1 MKSLHLRGIAVIC
14 LGIVFSVALVWTTEC
29 DLREPARADSLTTTA
44 TSAAASHTQR
54 SVAANPITATPTFTS
69 FLPVIFCPFVWKS
82 DFENG
87 FDEWGSVH
95 RQGGTTAVVPDPTP
109 RGRGLVQRSTIGGGT
124 PPVEEQPGAWVYRLY
139 PDRYFSYKPAP
150 CEVQEDV
157 WVSKELI
164 ETATEGENLVVV
176 GPDIF
181 DKTPEDGGAWHSA
194 LQAAL
199 VKESVADGRV
209 YLRLVHRPPGL
220 LAPVESGAPEFTSD
234 NWHTVRISIDQD
246 RGVSLYQDG
255 ALVARGKP
263 SDDSRSGVV
272 GGHPG
277 LYAYNWHQFSP
288 PLAGTLLVDNY
299 QITCW

>member
-1 MKSLHLRGIAVIC
+1 MRPKRASESRFPDNDSHLSSRQPYATLSGCESYNGHTDLHFIPTGNLLSL
-14 LGIVFSVALVWTTEC
+14 
-29 DLREPARADSLTTTA
+29 
-44 TSAAASHTQR
+44 
-54 SVAANPITATPTFTS
+54 
-69 FLPVIFCPFVWKS
+69 
-82 DFENG
+82 
-87 FDEWGSVH
+87 
-95 RQGGTTAVVPDPTP
+95 
-109 RGRGLVQRSTIGGGT
+109 
-124 PPVEEQPGAWVYRLY
+124 RL
-139 PDRYFSYKPAP
+139 
-150 CEVQEDV
+150 E
-157 WVSKELI
+157 I
-164 ETATEGENLVVV
+164 

-181 DKTPEDGGAWHSA
+181 DKTPEDGGAWRSA

-209 YLRLVHRPPGL
+209 YLRLVHWPPGL

-255 ALVARGKP
+255 ALVARGKLT
-263 SDDSRSGVV
+263 DDSRSGVV

-288 PLAGTLLVDNY
+288 PLAGTLLVDGY

>member
-1 MKSLHLRGIAVIC
+1 MGLRPQAGRYDRGGSGSHNSRKGTSSAVDHWRWDAC
-14 LGIVFSVALVWTTEC
+14 G
-29 DLREPARADSLTTTA
+29 
-44 TSAAASHTQR
+44 
-54 SVAANPITATPTFTS
+54 
-69 FLPVIFCPFVWKS
+69 
-82 DFENG
+82 
-87 FDEWGSVH
+87 
-95 RQGGTTAVVPDPTP
+95 
-109 RGRGLVQRSTIGGGT
+109 
-124 PPVEEQPGAWVYRLY
+124 
-139 PDRYFSYKPAP
+139 
-150 CEVQEDV
+150 
-157 WVSKELI
+157 
-164 ETATEGENLVVV
+164 V

-209 YLRLVHRPPGL
+209 YLRLVHWPPGL

-234 NWHTVRISIDQD
+234 NWHAVRISIDQD

-255 ALVARGKP
+255 ALVARGKLT
-263 SDDSRSGVV
+263 DDSRSGVV

-288 PLAGTLLVDNY
+288 PLAGTLLVDGY